1 MIGRQILA
9 FVLAFIGFA
18 GTILICALPMWK
30 VSAFIGANIITAQV
44 FWEGLWMV
52 CVMQSTG
59 QMQCKAYDSF
69 LALPQYQQASRALIC
84 FSIGVS
90 VLAVCLT
97 VVGAGCT
104 TFLRGDWLAKER
116 AGISAG
122 AMFIVAGLLCL
133 IPVSWSAANII
144 RAFYNPLANQ
154 GSSGELGASIYIG
167 WVSGVLLVI
176 GGGMLCSTYRC

>member
-1 MIGRQILA
+1 MGHQILA
-9 FVLAFIGFA
+9 FILAFIGFI
-18 GTILICALPMWK
+18 GTIVICALPMWK
-30 VSAFIGANIITAQV
+30 VTAFIGANIITAQV

-90 VLAVCLT
+90 VLAIGLT
-97 VVGAGCT
+97 VVGARCT
-104 TFLRGDWLAKER
+104 NFLRDDWPAKEK
-116 AGISAG
+116 AGIAAG

-144 RAFYNPLANQ
+144 QGFYNPLATQ
-154 GSSGELGASIYIG
+154 ESKGELGASIYVG